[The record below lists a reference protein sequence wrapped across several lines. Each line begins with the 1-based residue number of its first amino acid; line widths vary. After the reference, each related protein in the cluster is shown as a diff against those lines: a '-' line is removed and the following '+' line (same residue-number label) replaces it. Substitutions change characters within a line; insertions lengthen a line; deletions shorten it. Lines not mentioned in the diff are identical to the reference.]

1 MGALWTSGAL
11 AAQEI
16 ELPER
21 FWLGKLKTQERLR
34 EREILV
40 SVRTE
45 SGRLDPKADRL
56 LMSGVGWVRQT
67 PQVVFET
74 AKNFEVLP
82 SVSDHFREVKYDKK
96 ANRLFIISQA
106 LGYQARMLFQL
117 RLDETNRSI
126 QFRVIDG
133 HFLGLR
139 GEISM
144 RAAQDLNSRPYRDKT
159 EMTVLMAHEARELPV
174 PKILI
179 GFALEIVAKNVAQ
192 KMRRYLES
200 QTEPSERAAQSK
212 QLEGKIN

>member
-1 MGALWTSGAL
+1 MGKPK
-11 AAQEI
+11 I
-16 ELPER
+16 
-21 FWLGKLKTQERLR
+21 QERLR

-56 LMSGVGWVRQT
+56 LMSGVGWVKQA
-67 PQVVFET
+67 PELVFET
-74 AKNFEVLP
+74 AKKFEVLP
-82 SVSDHFREVKYDKK
+82 SVSDHFREVKFDKK
-96 ANRLFIISQA
+96 SNRLFIISQA

-126 QFRVIDG
+126 HFRVIDG

-144 RAAQDLNSRPYRDKT
+144 RAAQDSKNRPSPDKT

-192 KMRRYLES
+192 KMRRYLETS
-200 QTEPSERAAQSK
+200 H
-212 QLEGKIN
+212 LESAKAR